1 MIWNFVVSIRLL
13 KAKRF
18 TAEDTLIFFS
28 AIERAL
34 DLGSEYDDGFLLVNP
49 RTDGYHMQY
58 STKSGSFDLADYSKT
73 ELPQNSTRQLE
84 LSFSFFS
91 PYEEFW
97 SANLPIPSLQD
108 ACKSFNG
115 KCFPDSFKGEDNS
128 LLGIITEV
136 DLMVLPRDAVEKLL
150 EREYEERFG
159 ERTQFRLR
167 KSLMGF
173 KDGSKSQATEI
184 IQVYGKTTDKSTALG
199 FISSYFIQTGLKLL
213 GIKRAEF
220 TPMNMLAGPT
230 NINQRALILKAH
242 KRFILEHKTIMLRNV
257 SPTDW
262 SDEASSEVCKEVLS
276 KEYYMKDNL
285 KSTSLYD
292 LFFSYLTDSRTDPVA
307 VGKYSPGEGS
317 TTVFL
322 VVPTKRMNNTFE
334 AINNLNRSSFGSVF
348 FHSQIDKSFPPEC
361 LAYLSKGVDKA
372 SRQAVASKEKQRI
385 INLQREFFPTL
396 QSNKKPNQPPTV
408 RAQSKTSSKSYSA
421 ATSPPVFPAQ
431 RHATPRYDPKIT
443 ALNTENE
450 RLQQRIRELEQ
461 ANTVLKE
468 QLSDREE
475 NLTSLN
481 KSMSDIFSLYSSL
494 LNHLNLDSSHHLQT
508 QLRRHSANV
517 DECRIFQQERD
528 AQEFPPFDDKPTEE
542 SLDVKSSTRYNEQK
556 SSLARSSVL
565 QISNTAHVCGQK
577 RDLSPSHKQDPTSK
591 RLPLQEDGSSVTAM
605 DTDYTLHETGVL
617 GSSEASE
624 MQ

>member
-1 MIWNFVVSIRLL
+1 MIWNFIVSIRVL

-18 TAEDTLIFFS
+18 TAEDTLVFFS

-49 RTDGYHMQY
+49 RNNKYHMQY
-58 STKSGSFDLADYSKT
+58 STKSGNFDLADYSKT

-97 SANLPIPSLQD
+97 SANIPIPSLQD

-136 DLMVLPRDAVEKLL
+136 DLTVLPRDAVEKLL
-150 EREYEERFG
+150 EKEFEVRFG
-159 ERTQFRLR
+159 EKTQFRLR

-184 IQVYGKTTDKSTALG
+184 IQVYGRTREKSIALG
-199 FISSYFIQTGLKLL
+199 FISSFFIQNGLKSL
-213 GIKRAEF
+213 GFKRAEF

-230 NINQRALILKAH
+230 NTNQRALILKAH

-257 SPTDW
+257 LPTNW
-262 SDEASSEVCKEVLS
+262 SEDASSEVCKDVLS

-285 KSTSLYD
+285 KLTSLYD
-292 LFFSYLTDSRTDPVA
+292 LFFSYLIDTRSDPVA

-317 TTVFL
+317 TTVFV

-334 AINNLNRSSFGSVF
+334 AIHNLNRSSSVSIF
-348 FHSQIDKSFPPEC
+348 FHSPIDRAFPPEC

-385 INLQREFFPTL
+385 INLQRDFPTL

-408 RAQSKTSSKSYSA
+408 RAQNKTSSKSYSA
-421 ATSPPVFPAQ
+421 ATSPSAPPAQ
-431 RHATPRYDPKIT
+431 RHATPRNDPKIA

-461 ANTVLKE
+461 TNTALKE
-468 QLSDREE
+468 QLADREE

-494 LNHLNLDSSHHLQT
+494 LNHLKLDPSHYLQT
-508 QLRRHSANV
+508 QLRRNSANV
-517 DECRIFQQERD
+517 EECRIFQQERD
-528 AQEFPPFDDKPTEE
+528 AQEFTPLDEKRSDE
-542 SLDVKSSTRYNEQK
+542 SHAGKSSKPHKEQT

-565 QISNTAHVCGQK
+565 QISNQAHFSGQK
-577 RDLSPSHKQDPTSK
+577 RDLSPSHKQDPNSK
-591 RLPLQEDGSSVTAM
+591 RSSTPEDGSSVIAM
-605 DTDYTLHETGVL
+605 DTDSTLHETGAL
-617 GSSEASE
+617 GSPEASE